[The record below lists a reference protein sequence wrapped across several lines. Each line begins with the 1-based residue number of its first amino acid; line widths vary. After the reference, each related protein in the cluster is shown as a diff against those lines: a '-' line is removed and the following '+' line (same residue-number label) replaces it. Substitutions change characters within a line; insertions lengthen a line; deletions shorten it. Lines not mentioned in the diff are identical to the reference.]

1 MLIQKP
7 DLNSQK
13 NTFKERLWRIIFLS
27 DTPAGRIF
35 DIVLMWLISGSI
47 LVVMLES
54 VKEIDQQYNRLFNNL
69 EWCFTILFTVEYLL
83 RLWTVR
89 KKLHYVFSF
98 FGVVDLLSILPSYL
112 ELFFTGSGHFMVI
125 RVLRLLRMFRILKMA
140 HHTGQANILINALR
154 SSRGKI
160 FVFLFGVFTIVCI
173 QGTLIY
179 LIEGGQ
185 EESGFTSIPQSI
197 YWSIVTITTV
207 GYGDITPVTV
217 LGKILASLIM
227 LTGFAII
234 AVPTG
239 IVTAELQRQELEAV
253 RLDRRKCREC
263 GQLGHEPG
271 ACYCKMCGV
280 DLADAEV
287 IDDRRNRLDAT
298 S

>member
-7 DLNSQK
+7 DTDSQK
-13 NTFKERLWRIIFLS
+13 NTLKERLWRIIFLS
-27 DTPAGRIF
+27 DTPAGRFF

-54 VKEIDQQYNRLFNNL
+54 VKEIDLIHNRLLHTL
-69 EWCFTILFTVEYLL
+69 EWFFTILFTVEYLL

-89 KKLHYVFSF
+89 KKLRYVFSF

-112 ELFFTGSGHFMVI
+112 ELFLTGSGHFMVI

-160 FVFLFGVFTIVCI
+160 SVFLFGVFTIVCI

-179 LIEGGQ
+179 LIESGQ
-185 EESGFTSIPQSI
+185 EGTGFTSIPQSI

-217 LGKILASLIM
+217 LGKFLASLIM

-253 RLDRRKCREC
+253 RLDGRKCREC
-263 GQLGHEPG
+263 GELGHEPP

-287 IDDRRNRLDAT
+287 IDNRRNRLGAAG
-298 S
+298 